1 MKKSIITSMLML
13 CAMSGWAQGTKT
25 PVNDSICVFDGTVT
39 GVPDGTVVYL
49 ALPIREH
56 PGAYKPDTITTVKGG
71 KFHFEK
77 AIPAGDDCYVRVS
90 KYGTMLNVKW
100 HEDCDNGQWYRCY
113 GLDGRE

>member
-71 KFHFEK
+71 KFPNTHIHSNPEMRRRGITCAQDEK
-77 AIPAGDDCYVRVS
+77 FY
-90 KYGTMLNVKW
+90 
-100 HEDCDNGQWYRCY
+100 E
-113 GLDGRE
+113 